1 MLGFLSHEDDLRPQ
15 VLHFS
20 CHSLEDLWFRANLLE
35 TLDEKH
41 VQVVKLLIFN
51 VEMAVNLREGAPF
64 ILLRATEDI
73 AHVVENARFDLVDL
87 LGVVIPLGSG
97 READS
102 DWFLLVPPAVNE
114 TFRLLS
120 AAELVEE
127 ALIVSF
133 TLA

>member
-1 MLGFLSHEDDLRPQ
+1 MD
-15 VLHFS
+15 
-20 CHSLEDLWFRANLLE
+20 
-35 TLDEKH
+35 
-41 VQVVKLLIFN
+41 
-51 VEMAVNLREGAPF
+51 LREGAPF

-87 LGVVIPLGSG
+87 LGVVVPLGSG